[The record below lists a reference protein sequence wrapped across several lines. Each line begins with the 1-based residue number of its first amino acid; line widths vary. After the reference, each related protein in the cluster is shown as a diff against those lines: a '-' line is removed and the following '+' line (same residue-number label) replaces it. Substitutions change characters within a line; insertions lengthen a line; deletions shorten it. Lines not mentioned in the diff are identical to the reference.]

1 MNKNRILSIVLGV
14 FSLCA
19 FTGCASMM
27 AQFCTE
33 SAAYDNG
40 YNQAKNGENRNISQY
55 DVCEEPTKAQARDSY
70 SKGFLD
76 GSKTATASAIG
87 ELAGAIVG
95 AKTPKEC
102 REEYGQKVCGHN
114 CVAEYG
120 QVKCASRPDHNCVA
134 AFGQI
139 KCGKNCRQEYGQIK
153 CQ

>member
-1 MNKNRILSIVLGV
+1 
-14 FSLCA
+14 
-19 FTGCASMM
+19 MM